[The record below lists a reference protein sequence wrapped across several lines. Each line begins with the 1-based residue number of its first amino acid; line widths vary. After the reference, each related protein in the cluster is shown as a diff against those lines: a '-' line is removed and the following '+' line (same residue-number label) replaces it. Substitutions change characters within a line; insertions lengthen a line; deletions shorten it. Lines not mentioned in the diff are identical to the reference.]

1 MTVKR
6 LENLALRAPCSSSRL
21 ADTSSVDT
29 LAANQTVLSAFA
41 AFTQQHL
48 TGCNESTEEELNNSN
63 TMSKDEPA
71 GLDVGFKASSYSKH
85 VLPAYSQFC
94 ICNDGRHVCIVS
106 SC

>member
-48 TGCNESTEEELNNSN
+48 TGCSGSTEEELTNHNID
-63 TMSKDEPA
+63 SKETA
-71 GLDVGFKASSYSKH
+71 GIECYS
-85 VLPAYSQFC
+85 
-94 ICNDGRHVCIVS
+94 R
-106 SC
+106 